1 MLPQQEKT
9 KNTFA
14 KLNAIKKLS
23 RWRQHVPYTLPLV
36 IAGGLMAVNQSE
48 GVPDWRLLAV
58 TLANVLA
65 MTFAFMINDV
75 VDAPDDALDPVKTKS
90 NIISQ
95 GMLSVK
101 EANLISG
108 GIFLLSAI
116 LYYSGGL
123 FSFIDGLA
131 TLILSYLYSAPPAR
145 LKARPIVDV
154 LSHVLMLSALLM
166 LSGYLIYDTALSSA
180 WWVILA
186 VTFASAYGQFYN
198 QVDDFETDKLAGLN
212 NTAIL
217 LGKRNTT
224 IAMTLSA
231 ILTVVC
237 FIMAIISRVF
247 PLWLGYVLGITV
259 FTLMLFRWDID
270 MRGNE
275 TDASGVVQRPVLISA
290 NIVVFIWLLAE
301 TGLIGIG

>member
-1 MLPQQEKT
+1 MPDEQIQQ
-9 KNTFA
+9 NDVLV
-14 KLNAIKKLS
+14 KLIAIKKLS

-36 IAGGLMAVNQSE
+36 IAGALLAVNQSDAL
-48 GVPDWRLLAV
+48 PDWRLIAV
-58 TLANVLA
+58 TIANVLA

-75 VDAPDDALDPVKTKS
+75 VDAPDDALDPIKTKS

-95 GMLSVK
+95 GILSTG
-101 EANLISG
+101 EANIISG
-108 GIFLLSAI
+108 VIFLLSAV
-116 LYYSGGL
+116 LFYFGGL
-123 FSFIDGLA
+123 FSFIAGLS
-131 TLILSYLYSAPPAR
+131 TLILSYLYSVPPAR

-166 LSGYLIYDTALSSA
+166 LSGYLIYDTSLSSA

-212 NTAIL
+212 NTAML

-231 ILTVVC
+231 IMTVLC
-237 FIMAIISRVF
+237 FIIAIILGVF
-247 PLWLGYVLGITV
+247 PLWLGYVLVAIV
-259 FTLMLFRWDID
+259 FTLALFRWDID

-275 TDASGVVQRPVLISA
+275 TDASGMIQQPVLISA
-290 NIVVFIWLLAE
+290 NIVVFIWLLSE
-301 TGLIGIG
+301 MTLIGIG